1 MKNNKFEKK
10 SKNGGGGWCE
20 SAIFEQ
26 KVNMINLCNKT
37 IGPFMF
43 TCNTVHAILLVS
55 KQHAVYTFIV
65 QNNFF
70 FYNLKWHKQ
79 NSSTQHDIVE
89 PPLVYTCFRRDTP
102 RWRLYV
108 QSTRSSRGC
117 HWSLFLLGPGSLE
130 IVSITEMW
138 DVLIAC
144 LKDIFH

>member
-10 SKNGGGGWCE
+10 SKNGGGWCE

-70 FYNLKWHKQ
+70 FTILNDTNKIPPHNMISWSLHWFIPALDEILPVGVCM
-79 NSSTQHDIVE
+79 SSRLG
-89 PPLVYTCFRRDTP
+89 PLEGATDPSFFSDLAV
-102 RWRLYV
+102 
-108 QSTRSSRGC
+108 SRSSA
-117 HWSLFLLGPGSLE
+117 SLRC
-130 IVSITEMW
+130 EMSW
-138 DVLIAC
+138 
-144 LKDIFH
+144 

>member
-1 MKNNKFEKK
+1 MKL
-10 SKNGGGGWCE
+10 

-70 FYNLKWHKQ
+70 FYNLK
-79 NSSTQHDIVE
+79 
-89 PPLVYTCFRRDTP
+89 
-102 RWRLYV
+102 
-108 QSTRSSRGC
+108 
-117 HWSLFLLGPGSLE
+117 
-130 IVSITEMW
+130 
-138 DVLIAC
+138 
-144 LKDIFH
+144 

>member
-10 SKNGGGGWCE
+10 SKNGEGGGWCE

-65 QNNFF
+65 
-70 FYNLKWHKQ
+70 
-79 NSSTQHDIVE
+79 
-89 PPLVYTCFRRDTP
+89 
-102 RWRLYV
+102 
-108 QSTRSSRGC
+108 
-117 HWSLFLLGPGSLE
+117 
-130 IVSITEMW
+130 
-138 DVLIAC
+138 
-144 LKDIFH
+144 